1 MITELLLGIEPCR
14 AQTLFTWS
22 LRKKA
27 TTLYILLQFWT
38 CSNSCNSSCIS
49 LSHTDCKRSF
59 NVSSF
64 QIFKIYTSNM
74 VLFMAWSTPNQDSQ
88 TVTRYG
94 LWHQIE
100 NLIGKNANLKSL
112 HEWKKNRAGVLA
124 YYHLAYVLN
133 PVGYS
138 ETTIKIFKLWTVEYN
153 VFYVDTLLASFN
165 NYMAV
170 IEIQWKKLH
179 LYRPCDGRVGVF
191 LNVSVRNIGYSD
203 VKCMWNR

>member
-1 MITELLLGIEPCR
+1 
-14 AQTLFTWS
+14 
-22 LRKKA
+22 
-27 TTLYILLQFWT
+27 
-38 CSNSCNSSCIS
+38 
-49 LSHTDCKRSF
+49 
-59 NVSSF
+59 
-64 QIFKIYTSNM
+64 
-74 VLFMAWSTPNQDSQ
+74 MAWSTPNQDLQ

-133 PVGYS
+133 HVGYS

-179 LYRPCDGRVGVF
+179 LYRPCDGRVGIF

>member
-1 MITELLLGIEPCR
+1 
-14 AQTLFTWS
+14 
-22 LRKKA
+22 
-27 TTLYILLQFWT
+27 
-38 CSNSCNSSCIS
+38 
-49 LSHTDCKRSF
+49 
-59 NVSSF
+59 
-64 QIFKIYTSNM
+64 
-74 VLFMAWSTPNQDSQ
+74 MAWSTPNQDSQ

-191 LNVSVRNIGYSD
+191 LNVSVRNIGYRD

>member
-1 MITELLLGIEPCR
+1 
-14 AQTLFTWS
+14 
-22 LRKKA
+22 
-27 TTLYILLQFWT
+27 
-38 CSNSCNSSCIS
+38 
-49 LSHTDCKRSF
+49 
-59 NVSSF
+59 
-64 QIFKIYTSNM
+64 
-74 VLFMAWSTPNQDSQ
+74 MAWSTPNQDSQ

-112 HEWKKNRAGVLA
+112 HDWKKNRADVLA
-124 YYHLAYVLN
+124 YYHQAYVLN

-170 IEIQWKKLH
+170 TEIQ
-179 LYRPCDGRVGVF
+179 
-191 LNVSVRNIGYSD
+191 
-203 VKCMWNR
+203 